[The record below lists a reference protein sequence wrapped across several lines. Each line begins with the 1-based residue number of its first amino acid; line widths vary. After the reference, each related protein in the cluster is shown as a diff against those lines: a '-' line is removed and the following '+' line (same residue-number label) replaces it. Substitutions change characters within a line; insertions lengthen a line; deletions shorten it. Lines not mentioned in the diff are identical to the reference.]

1 MVVIKRIKKYIPE
14 SEYLNIYNALFMSH
28 LTYCISC
35 WGGVSRYKLQKIFS
49 IQKRCIRLLFGKS
62 PSFDKAE
69 YYETCARTRTYEE
82 NMAPVNYCLEHTKPL
97 FNEWKILTL
106 INLHTYYCFM
116 ELFKILKYRCPIS
129 LYELFI
135 IAPRS
140 DKQLLILPKINLERS
155 KQNFVFTSTL
165 IWNKHIVTL
174 LNLKMCALLRVE
186 FLYLGPKKIQT
197 CLLRYVSL
205 RIN

>member
-1 MVVIKRIKKYIPE
+1 
-14 SEYLNIYNALFMSH
+14 
-28 LTYCISC
+28 
-35 WGGVSRYKLQKIFS
+35 
-49 IQKRCIRLLFGKS
+49 
-62 PSFDKAE
+62 
-69 YYETCARTRTYEE
+69 
-82 NMAPVNYCLEHTKPL
+82 MAPANYCLEHTKPL

-106 INLHTYYCFM
+106 NNLHTYYCFM

-140 DKQLLILPKINLERS
+140 EKQLLILPKINLERS

-174 LNLKMCALLRVE
+174 LNLKNVCPSESGIVIPGSKENSDLSASICVIKNKLKALL
-186 FLYLGPKKIQT
+186 LQIQT
-197 CLLRYVSL
+197 EGDVNNW
-205 RIN
+205 I